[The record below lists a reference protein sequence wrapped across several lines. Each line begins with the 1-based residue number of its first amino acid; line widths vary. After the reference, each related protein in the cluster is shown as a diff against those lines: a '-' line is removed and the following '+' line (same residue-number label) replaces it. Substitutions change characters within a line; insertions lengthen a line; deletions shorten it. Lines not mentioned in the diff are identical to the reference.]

1 LIPKDERESDDDGM
15 SPAIPFSMSE
25 VSGFHADPVVP
36 ILLALVVLTLAAV
49 FGGRLM
55 TLIKQPP
62 VLGELA
68 AGLLIGN
75 LAYWFGNAG
84 ITVLREGDALR
95 RIADLALS
103 SNVSLSEAAL
113 RLLPAG
119 SHAERVSAILGG
131 TKGLDYVAVYSF
143 VDLLS
148 RIAILVLLFLVGLSR
163 FDLRGDRQEHRGRG
177 RRPVFRSHPAGYGD
191 DVADAA
197 GLAVDVACKSVIR
210 RFTSSLSWNLVSEK
224 QF

>member
-1 LIPKDERESDDDGM
+1 MSIM
-15 SPAIPFSMSE
+15 SPAIPFSLSE
-25 VSGFHADPVVP
+25 APGSHADPVVP
-36 ILLALVVLTLAAV
+36 ILLALVLLTLAAV

-55 TLIKQPP
+55 TLVKQPP
-62 VLGELA
+62 VLGELI

-75 LAYWFGNAG
+75 LAYWFGNPG

-119 SHAERVSAILGG
+119 SQAERISAILAG

-143 VDLLS
+143 VEEACA
-148 RIAILVLLFLVGLSR
+148 RHILHGVR
-163 FDLRGDRQEHRGRG
+163 
-177 RRPVFRSHPAGYGD
+177 
-191 DVADAA
+191 
-197 GLAVDVACKSVIR
+197 
-210 RFTSSLSWNLVSEK
+210 
-224 QF
+224 